1 MPVNCKIKLFRGVLQ
16 ALSPP
21 FCDAGRAE
29 GCRNLGFGCAFSA
42 LRLVDD
48 YGDDYGG
55 RFWSGHS

>member
-1 MPVNCKIKLFRGVLQ
+1 LQVLN
-16 ALSPP
+16 
-21 FCDAGRAE
+21 GRINRKNDGGAE
-29 GCRNLGFGCAFSA
+29 KCRNPGFGCAFSA